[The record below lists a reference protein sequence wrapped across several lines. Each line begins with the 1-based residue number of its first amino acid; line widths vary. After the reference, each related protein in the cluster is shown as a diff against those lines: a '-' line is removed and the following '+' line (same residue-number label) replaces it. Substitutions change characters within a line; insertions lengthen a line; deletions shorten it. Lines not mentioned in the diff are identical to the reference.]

1 MPTLA
6 TLDMLTIAQAAE
18 HLNVHKNTVRNLI
31 KRGDLQAVRYGRNL
45 IRIPAASLESLGTPY
60 VGGEFGVWSR

>member
-1 MPTLA
+1 MPNLA
-6 TLDMLTIAQAAE
+6 PSEMLTIAQVAE

-31 KRGDLQAVRYGRNL
+31 QRGDLNAVRVGARI
-45 IRIPAASLESLGTPY
+45 IRISAADVAAIATPY